1 MNFEKKAK
9 KAVAAAIVYGKAKSL
24 FFGRALNE
32 AQKKRLAAT
41 VPLYSLE
48 KDFATALHQAYS
60 AKRRYSVAEKKRLF
74 KILQAGFPA
83 WRGGDY
89 KRAFVAWHI

>member
-1 MNFEKKAK
+1 MNFEQKTK
-9 KAVAAAIVYGKAKSL
+9 KAVAAAVVYGKAKAL
-24 FFGRALNE
+24 FFGRVLNE
-32 AQKKRLAAT
+32 AQKKRIAAT
-41 VPLYSLE
+41 VPLYALE
-48 KDFATALHQAYS
+48 KEFEMALHQAYS

>member
-1 MNFEKKAK
+1 MNFEQKTK
-9 KAVAAAIVYGKAKSL
+9 KAVAAAIVYGKAKTL
-24 FFGRALNE
+24 FSGRDFNSS
-32 AQKKRLAAT
+32 QKKLIAAT
-41 VPLYSLE
+41 VPLYALE
-48 KDFATALHQAYS
+48 KEFEIALHQAYS

-74 KILQAGFPA
+74 KILQAGFSA